1 MKEILSKLHIRV
13 CPLTNH
19 AKVAERQATSMEIG
33 LNLSLSTP
41 LRFPVRV
48 RMLDNVPKI
57 LAGGVP
63 VIPVNLILLQRQ
75 REMGST
81 SASLGTYVRAGR
93 LYIEF
98 CAYRNRSLLQIS
110 NEEFIWFKHAL
121 LGDPFP
127 DASGNL
133 FRLTGARGRR
143 TADLML
149 TLLYS
154 LAADIEERY
163 DVSFDWLRY
172 KGIQHHLIEGAQGT
186 NRSAHVPSSGFRRT
200 HRIRWTPRKVMGLPD
215 DQFALLLQAAWNRWG
230 NQIADGDTASA
241 EHPEAQRGALFYRNL
256 AMLMVLRYTG
266 SRRSEIVQIELGD
279 IDRAEAVIYL
289 ATKGHRGAKER
300 RLPVLLFPWV
310 SDVIWIYLTRFRPV
324 PSAPENRHVLFLSH
338 SVRNYGQPITDQ
350 SVRALVNSLRSRL
363 IPPWNRCLNPHM
375 LRHSFGYDLQKQS
388 GPAAVVTNMRHA
400 SSRSG
405 EPYAA
410 GPEVFADEL
419 LVKNNPLI
427 ERLLA
432 QAGLLEKLQP

>member
-1 MKEILSKLHIRV
+1 
-13 CPLTNH
+13 
-19 AKVAERQATSMEIG
+19 MEVG

-48 RMLDNVPKI
+48 RMLDSVPKI

-81 SASLGTYVRAGR
+81 PASLGTYVRAAH

-98 CAYRNRSLLQIS
+98 CAHRDHSLLQIS

-133 FRLTGARGRR
+133 VRLTGTRGRR

-172 KGIQHHLIEGAQGT
+172 KGIQYHLINGTQGT
-186 NRSAHVPSSGFRRT
+186 KRLAQHPSSGFRRT

-279 IDRAEAVIYL
+279 IDRAESVIYL
-289 ATKGHRGAKER
+289 APPR
-300 RLPVLLFPWV
+300 RL
-310 SDVIWIYLTRFRPV
+310 SRPGM
-324 PSAPENRHVLFLSH
+324 H
-338 SVRNYGQPITDQ
+338 
-350 SVRALVNSLRSRL
+350 
-363 IPPWNRCLNPHM
+363 
-375 LRHSFGYDLQKQS
+375 K
-388 GPAAVVTNMRHA
+388 
-400 SSRSG
+400 
-405 EPYAA
+405 
-410 GPEVFADEL
+410 
-419 LVKNNPLI
+419 
-427 ERLLA
+427 
-432 QAGLLEKLQP
+432 